1 MNKKGFT
8 LTELLV
14 VIAIIGLISVIAI
27 PSIIVV
33 NKNIKQRMYQTKV
46 DYIIHAA
53 ESYAENNPD
62 IFNGQTEV
70 RVYVYELIS
79 GNYLDVDRQ
88 AVAGDAICNTTIE
101 IAGSQVVNAGGCM
114 VDPVN
119 NVSMNTNYVILT
131 KEAVGVTAVFNGSV
145 AEVSSGTLVEQVC
158 DRFANGEFIG
168 KYGTGEDDFCKCDP
182 TKGIIAT
189 GGTKSNGTKV
199 SACLVSGDERNN
211 YLKYDNVMWRVM
223 GVYDVRPSATL
234 KTGEDAL
241 DRLVAKMITNDN
253 VDVQ

>member
-14 VIAIIGLISVIAI
+14 VIAIIGVVAIIAI

-33 NKNIKQRMYQTKV
+33 NKNIKQRMYQTKI
-46 DYIIHAA
+46 DYVIHAA

-70 RVYVYELIS
+70 KVYVYELIS
-79 GNYLDVDRQ
+79 GNYLDIDRE
-88 AVAGDAICNTTIE
+88 AKAGDVCDLTLSIG
-101 IAGSQVVNAGGCM
+101 GSIVTNASGCM
-114 VDPVN
+114 INPVDN
-119 NVSMNTNYVILT
+119 TSMNSNYVILT
-131 KEAVGVTAVFNGSV
+131 KEAVGVTATFNGDV
-145 AEVSSGTLVEQVC
+145 IETIEGTLVEQVC
-158 DRFANGEFIG
+158 DRFANGEFTG
-168 KYGTGEDDFCKCDP
+168 KYGTGENDRCKCDAS
-182 TKGIIAT
+182 KGLVSM
-189 GGTKSNGTKV
+189 GGTKASGTQV
-199 SACLVSGDERNN
+199 SACLIAGDERNN

-223 GVYDVRPSATL
+223 GVYDVRPGATL
-234 KTGEDAL
+234 KAGEDAI

>member
-14 VIAIIGLISVIAI
+14 VIAIIGVISIIAI

-33 NKNIKQRMYQTKV
+33 NKNIKKRMYQTKV
-46 DYIIHAA
+46 DYVIHAA

-70 RVYVYELIS
+70 KVYVYELIS
-79 GNYLDVDRQ
+79 GNYLDVDRE
-88 AVAGDAICNTTIE
+88 AKAGDSICETTLTVG
-101 IAGSQVVNAGGCM
+101 GSVVANASGCM

-119 NVSMNTNYVILT
+119 NVSMNGNYVILT
-131 KEAVGVTAVFNGSV
+131 KEAVGVTATFMGDVI
-145 AEVSSGTLVEQVC
+145 ETIDGTLVEQIC
-158 DRFANGEFIG
+158 DRFSSGEFVG
-168 KYGTGEDDFCKCDP
+168 KYGTGADDRCKCDA
-182 TKGIIAT
+182 TKGLVSL
-189 GGTKSNGTKV
+189 GGSVSSGTQV
-199 SACLVSGDERNN
+199 SACLISGDERNN

-223 GVYDVRPSATL
+223 GVYDIRPDTTL
-234 KTGEDAL
+234 KAGEDAI